1 MSVKSIVLPKGI
13 ISIDP
18 LVLLLKKLSDF
29 IVVGRLLHLTAI
41 FSLVFIY
48 WFWELTSQALI
59 EKEYGYVALY
69 AYLWLYMISIP
80 VFAELDA
87 HSRYQNFKMVRDLF
101 FKYGYKDRF
110 VKSMQY
116 SKCQREAAIF
126 AAKKTGYSELVIT
139 YFRKNGKKWFHYFPS
154 FLISNPLFLFTKQFW
169 ISTFFV
175 KYYRIKY
182 YEY

>member
-59 EKEYGYVALY
+59 EKEYGY
-69 AYLWLYMISIP
+69 
-80 VFAELDA
+80 
-87 HSRYQNFKMVRDLF
+87 
-101 FKYGYKDRF
+101 KDRF

-126 AAKKTGYSELVIT
+126 AAKKTGYSVLVIT